1 MAKPASPDITE
12 LVERYSSRIYGV
24 ALRLTQNQADAEDVL
39 QETFMTVMRKL
50 DTFEERSSVYTWLY
64 RIATNIALGKLRQQQ
79 KSPDVDIVPEDFER
93 LASWSSDQGL
103 FLGHDREDTAFIRQ
117 SLDRAISKLPENH
130 RVVFLLRDVDGLST
144 RESADLLGLT
154 PANVKVRLMRARIQL
169 RNSLAHL
176 KQPERARS

>member
-1 MAKPASPDITE
+1 MAEPAPPDISD
-12 LVERYSSRIYGV
+12 LVQRYSSRIYGV

-50 DTFEERSSVYTWLY
+50 DSFEGRSAIYTWLY

-79 KSPDVDIVPEDFER
+79 KSPDVDIAPEDFEQ

-103 FLGHDREDTAFIRQ
+103 LLGHDGEDTAFIRQ
-117 SLDRAISKLPENH
+117 SLDRAISKLPENL
-130 RVVFLLRDVDGLST
+130 RVVFLLRDVDGRST
-144 RESADLLGLT
+144 RETADLLGIT

-169 RNSLAHL
+169 RNRLAHL
-176 KQPERARS
+176 RQPERARS